1 MSIGGDVLRDDAVP
15 WGGPMAGLRG
25 FLAASR
31 SEGRSRSPFGLAVSV
46 IARPSFGP
54 PLREALLPGTG
65 WCQAASSSEPP
76 GERGVG
82 VPSSRSLA
90 TASREAESVYVTEP
104 PARIEQTRAHMVIP
118 AHTQCRPSEVHML

>member
-1 MSIGGDVLRDDAVP
+1 MSIGGDVLPDDAVP
-15 WGGPMAGLRG
+15 SGGLMAGPRG

-65 WCQAASSSEPP
+65 WCRPLRHPSHPAS
-76 GERGVG
+76 VG
-82 VPSSRSLA
+82 LA
-90 TASREAESVYVTEP
+90 
-104 PARIEQTRAHMVIP
+104 
-118 AHTQCRPSEVHML
+118 CRPVGAWRRHLVKQSQST